1 MSESK
6 SKPHAQGDK
15 PFNLEHAIR
24 ERVLSRDSRFS
35 LPAYLF
41 IYESLAFTQKDLG
54 RDQPNLE
61 AGRRHV
67 SGQELV
73 AGIRKYS
80 ETLFGPM
87 APAVFRTWGLSSTQ
101 DFGRIVFNL
110 VDSNLLGK
118 TEQDSLE
125 DFTDGFD
132 FDTAFDGPLDVTLQ

>member
-1 MSESK
+1 MSAPK
-6 SKPHAQGDK
+6 NKPHGKADK

-54 RDQPNLE
+54 RNRANLE
-61 AGRRHV
+61 ASRRHV

-80 ETLFGPM
+80 EELFGPM
-87 APAVFRTWGLSSTQ
+87 APAVFRTWGLNSTQ

-110 VDSNLLGK
+110 VDSDLLGK
-118 TEQDSLE
+118 TEQDSLD

-132 FDTAFDGPLDVTLQ
+132 FDTAFDGPLDVTLE